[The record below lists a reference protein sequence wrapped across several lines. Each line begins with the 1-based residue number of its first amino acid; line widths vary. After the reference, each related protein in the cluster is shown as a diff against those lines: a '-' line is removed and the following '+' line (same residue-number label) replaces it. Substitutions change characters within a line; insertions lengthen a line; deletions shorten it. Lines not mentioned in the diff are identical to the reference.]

1 MEEKVTYKVQIEGER
16 VRFEFIGA
24 GAVCFREGYTAGF
37 QGLERD
43 GCQYQNKASRL
54 AWLAGWDAAKWMLD
68 MKKDRFIAG
77 YVAKFRDMARDDYPY
92 KLERNLLVWQAGW
105 DTARR
110 EIEQE

>member
-1 MEEKVTYKVQIEGER
+1 
-16 VRFEFIGA
+16 
-24 GAVCFREGYTAGF
+24 
-37 QGLERD
+37 
-43 GCQYQNKASRL
+43 
-54 AWLAGWDAAKWMLD
+54 MLD